1 MGEDSGGRV
10 CVALQPGERP
20 QRPGGE
26 RTYQWEKTMRVKF
39 GRTGSRTSRI
49 LAVAAA
55 SALVLVA
62 CGGEDA
68 SDDTATATGTGD
80 PAGETAD
87 ESTQTEGG
95 DGEATEASG
104 EADCSF
110 YEGNTVTLATGSSP
124 GGGYDAYMRLLA
136 PYLEEEL
143 GATVVPENQTGG
155 GGLLMIN
162 NAANAAEQDGSTLML
177 INGIGSASAQLSGA
191 EGVQYDITELNY
203 LGMVA
208 SEAPVLVVAADSEY
222 ESVEDLQAAEGLIL
236 GATGVASSANT
247 NALALIAAL
256 GLDATVATA
265 FEGSSELDVALLAGD
280 IDAFTGSFD
289 SRVSQVEA
297 GENRAL
303 LVVDDKSDEPFS
315 DVPNVSDVGDLL
327 VEGGQ
332 EIMDAHLALTQFHRP
347 LATHPG
353 IPPERLA
360 CLQEAFANVMQNPDM
375 IAESEEIGR
384 PLNYRPGDEVADL
397 ADRVVQAPDA
407 YVDVVSQTAE

>member
-1 MGEDSGGRV
+1 
-10 CVALQPGERP
+10 
-20 QRPGGE
+20 
-26 RTYQWEKTMRVKF
+26 MRVKF
-39 GRTGSRTSRI
+39 GSTGSRTIRV

-62 CGGEDA
+62 CGGGDA
-68 SDDTATATGTGD
+68 TDDTGAEGTEEPATDDGTDEPTDG
-80 PAGETAD
+80 GETTA
-87 ESTQTEGG
+87 
-95 DGEATEASG
+95 ASVG
-104 EADCSF
+104 ADCSF
-110 YEGNTVTLATGSSP
+110 YEGQTITLATGSSP
-124 GGGYDAYMRLLA
+124 GGGYDAYMRLIA

-162 NAANAAEQDGSTLML
+162 NAANAAEQDGATLML
-177 INGIGSASAQLSGA
+177 INGIGAASAQLSGA

-222 ESVEDLQAAEGLIL
+222 ESLEDLQAAEGLTF

-247 NALALIAAL
+247 NALALIEAF

-265 FEGSSELDVALLAGD
+265 FEGSSEMDVALLAGD
-280 IDAFTGSFD
+280 LDAFTGSFD
-289 SRVSQVEA
+289 SRVPGVEA

-303 LVVDDKSDEPFS
+303 LVVDDESTEPFT
-315 DVPNVSDVGDLL
+315 DVPNVTEIGDLL
-327 VEGGQ
+327 VEGGA
-332 EIMDAHLALTQFHRP
+332 EIMDAHLAMTQFHRP
-347 LATHPG
+347 LATHPD

-360 CLQEAFANVMQNPDM
+360 CLQEAFANIMENSDM
-375 IAESEEIGR
+375 IADSEEIGR
-384 PLNYRPGDEVADL
+384 PLNYMPGDEVAGL
-397 ADRVVQAPDA
+397 ADSVIQAPDA

>member
-1 MGEDSGGRV
+1 
-10 CVALQPGERP
+10 
-20 QRPGGE
+20 
-26 RTYQWEKTMRVKF
+26 MRVKF
-39 GRTGSRTSRI
+39 GSTGSRTIRV

-62 CGGEDA
+62 CGGGDA
-68 SDDTATATGTGD
+68 TDDT
-80 PAGETAD
+80 
-87 ESTQTEGG
+87 GG
-95 DGEATEASG
+95 DGTEEPADGGDATATEASG

-110 YEGNTVTLATGSSP
+110 YEGQTITLATGSSP
-124 GGGYDAYMRLLA
+124 GGGYDAYMRLIA

-162 NAANAAEQDGSTLML
+162 NAANAAEQDGATLML
-177 INGIGSASAQLSGA
+177 INGIGAASAQLSGA
-191 EGVQYDITELNY
+191 EGVQYDITELKY

-222 ESVEDLQAAEGLIL
+222 ESLEDLQAAEGLTF

-247 NALALIAAL
+247 NALALIEAF

-265 FEGSSELDVALLAGD
+265 FEGSSEMDVALLAGD
-280 IDAFTGSFD
+280 LDAFTGSFD
-289 SRVSQVEA
+289 SRVPGVEA

-303 LVVDDKSDEPFS
+303 LVVDDESTEPFT
-315 DVPNVSDVGDLL
+315 DVPNVTEIGDLL
-327 VEGGQ
+327 VEGGA
-332 EIMDAHLALTQFHRP
+332 EIMDAHLAMTQFHRP
-347 LATHPG
+347 LATHPD

-360 CLQEAFANVMQNPDM
+360 CLQEAFANIMENPDM
-375 IAESEEIGR
+375 IADSEEIGR
-384 PLNYRPGDEVADL
+384 PLNYIPGDEVAGL
-397 ADRVVQAPDA
+397 ADSVIQAPDA

>member
-1 MGEDSGGRV
+1 
-10 CVALQPGERP
+10 
-20 QRPGGE
+20 
-26 RTYQWEKTMRVKF
+26 MRVKF
-39 GRTGSRTSRI
+39 GRPGARSTRAF
-49 LAVAAA
+49 AVAAA

-62 CGGEDA
+62 CGGDDA
-68 SDDTATATGTGD
+68 TDDDTAD
-80 PAGETAD
+80 PAAEETAD
-87 ESTQTEGG
+87 ATADPADDGG
-95 DGEATEASG
+95 ETEATEASG

-110 YEGNTVTLATGSSP
+110 YEGNTITLATGSSP

-177 INGIGSASAQLSGA
+177 INGIGAASAALSGA
-191 EGVQYDITELNY
+191 EGVQYELGELSY
-203 LGMVA
+203 VGMVA
-208 SEAPVLVVAADSEY
+208 SEAPVLVVNADSEFQTL
-222 ESVEDLQAAEGLIL
+222 EDLQAAEDVIF

-247 NALALIAAL
+247 NALALISAL

-265 FEGSSELDVALLAGD
+265 FEGSSELEVALLAGD
-280 IDAFTGSFD
+280 LDAFTGSFD
-289 SRVSQVEA
+289 SRVDSVEN
-297 GENRAL
+297 GDTRAL

-315 DVPNVSDVGDLL
+315 DVPNVTDIGDLL
-327 VEGGQ
+327 VEGGA
-332 EIMDAHLALTQFHRP
+332 EVMDAHLALTQFHRP

-360 CLQEAFANVMQNPDM
+360 CVRNALANVMENPDM
-375 IAESEEIGR
+375 IAESQEIDR
-384 PLNYRPGDEVADL
+384 PLNYRPGDEVAEL
-397 ADRVVQAPDA
+397 ADRVMNAPDV